1 MELVTLIYVLLIIA
15 FAKAV
20 GELVSRVNQPAIVGE
35 LLAGIILGPAI
46 VGYFFMEELGDMYDP
61 GTKSGGFISDL
72 ADFGML
78 FLMLYSGLQ
87 FSPKALRAASWQG
100 SSIAVMG
107 VAVPLAFGSVVLMLL
122 GYEGTELAFVS
133 LAIAVTALPVT
144 MRVLV
149 DLEVIRTKT
158 AGTIISAAMV
168 SDAALLL
175 GLGLV
180 LSSEQGRDSVPE
192 LALLAAGFVL
202 FFALA
207 VLIGRYVVPHI
218 YQLLKWMRTGEA
230 AFAVAIGF
238 AIAFAVLAER
248 MGLPAVIGAFIAGL
262 LLSQTGTGL
271 KTWERVQDI
280 LSGVTIGFL
289 APVFFVLIGFSV
301 EFGEV
306 AKAIPLLV
314 CILAVAVAGKL
325 IGSYLPARAWG
336 LGRNES
342 VAVGSMMMGKGAME
356 LVFARI
362 ALEEGI
368 IGERMFSV
376 LILMAFVSTMLAPI
390 MFKIFYNKAVERKEI
405 QPAKITVVDVSR
417 LD

>member
-1 MELVTLIYVLLIIA
+1 MELITLIYVLLIIA

-20 GELVSRVNQPAIVGE
+20 GELVSRVNQPPIVGE
-35 LLAGIILGPAI
+35 LLAGIILGPSI
-46 VGYFFMEELGDMYDP
+46 LGIIFSNELGPMYDQLSEP
-61 GTKSGGFISDL
+61 GKFISNL

-78 FLMLYSGLQ
+78 FLMLYAGLQ
-87 FSPKALRAASWQG
+87 FSPKALRAATWQG
-100 SSIAVMG
+100 GSIAAMG
-107 VAVPLAFGSVVLMLL
+107 VAVPLAFGSVVVLLL
-122 GYEGTELAFVS
+122 GLKGTELAFVS

-149 DLEVIRTKT
+149 DLEVMQTRT
-158 AGTIISAAMV
+158 AGTIISAALV

-175 GLGLV
+175 ALGLV
-180 LSSEQGRDSVPE
+180 LSSEQGHNSPTE
-192 LALLAAGFVL
+192 LALLATGFVL

-207 VLIGRYVVPHI
+207 VLTGRYAVPRI
-218 YQLLKWMRTGEA
+218 YQLLKWMQTGEA

-301 EFGEV
+301 EFDKV
-306 AKAIPLLV
+306 ALAVPLLIS
-314 CILAVAVAGKL
+314 ILAVAVIGKL
-325 IGSYLPARAWG
+325 VGSYLPARAWG
-336 LGRNES
+336 YGRNES
-342 VAVGSMMMGKGAME
+342 IAIGSMMMGKGAME

-362 ALEEGI
+362 ALEQGI
-368 IGERMFSV
+368 IDEQMFSV
-376 LILMAFVSTMLAPI
+376 LILMAFISTMLAPI
-390 MFKIFYNKAVERKEI
+390 LFKTFYNRAVLNKEI
-405 QPAKITVVDVSR
+405 RPTQITVIDVSR
-417 LD
+417 IG

>member
-1 MELVTLIYVLLIIA
+1 MELITLIYVLLIIA

-20 GELVSRVNQPAIVGE
+20 GELVSRVNQPPIVGE
-35 LLAGIILGPAI
+35 LLAGIILGPSI
-46 VGYFFMEELGDMYDP
+46 LGFVFSDELDAMYDSRIGP
-61 GTKSGGFISDL
+61 GQFISYL

-78 FLMLYSGLQ
+78 FLMLYAGLQ

-100 SSIAVMG
+100 SSIAAMG
-107 VAVPLAFGSVVLMLL
+107 VAVPLAFGSIAVFLL
-122 GYEGTELAFVS
+122 GSRSTELAFVS

-149 DLEVIRTKT
+149 DLEVIRTRT
-158 AGTIISAAMV
+158 AGAIISAALV

-175 GLGLV
+175 ALGLV
-180 LSSEQGRDSVPE
+180 LSSNQGHDSPLE
-192 LALLAAGFVL
+192 LALLATGFVL

-238 AIAFAVLAER
+238 AIAFAILAER

-301 EFGEV
+301 EFDEV
-306 AKAIPLLV
+306 AKALPLLIT
-314 CILAVAVAGKL
+314 ILVVAVVGKL
-325 IGSYLPARAWG
+325 AGSYLPARAWG
-336 LGRNES
+336 FGRNES
-342 VAVGSMMMGKGAME
+342 IAIGSMMMGKGAME

-362 ALEEGI
+362 ALEQGI
-368 IGERMFSV
+368 IDEQMFSV
-376 LILMAFVSTMLAPI
+376 LILMAFISTMLAPI
-390 MFKIFYNKAVERKEI
+390 LFKVFYNRAVEAKEI
-405 QPAKITVVDVSR
+405 RPAQVTVVDVSR
-417 LD
+417 IG

>member
-1 MELVTLIYVLLIIA
+1 MELITLIYVLLIIA

-20 GELVSRVNQPAIVGE
+20 GELVSRVNQPPIVGE
-35 LLAGIILGPAI
+35 LLAGIILGPA
-46 VGYFFMEELGDMYDP
+46 VLGFFLSPELRSMYDVDSEP
-61 GTKSGGFISDL
+61 GAFISNL

-78 FLMLYSGLQ
+78 FLMLYAGLQ

-100 SSIAVMG
+100 SSIAAMG
-107 VAVPLAFGSVVLMLL
+107 VAVPLALGSVTVMLL
-122 GYEGTELAFVS
+122 GYDGTELAFVS

-149 DLEVIRTKT
+149 DLEVVRTRT
-158 AGTIISAAMV
+158 GGTIISAAMV

-175 GLGLV
+175 ALGLV
-180 LSSEQGRDSVPE
+180 LSSHQGHDSPAE
-192 LALLAAGFVL
+192 LALLSAGFVL
-202 FFALA
+202 FFVLA

-218 YQLLKWMRTGEA
+218 YQLLRWMRTGEA

-271 KTWERVQDI
+271 RTWERVQDI

-301 EFGEV
+301 QFDEV
-306 AKAIPLLV
+306 AKALPLLIS
-314 CILAVAVAGKL
+314 ILAIAVIGKL
-325 IGSYLPARAWG
+325 VGSYLPARAWG

-342 VAVGSMMMGKGAME
+342 VAIGSMMMGKGAME

-362 ALEEGI
+362 ALEQGI
-368 IGERMFSV
+368 IDDQMFSV
-376 LILMAFVSTMLAPI
+376 LILMAFISTMLAPI
-390 MFKIFYNKAVERKEI
+390 MFKTFYNRAVVNKEI
-405 QPAKITVVDVSR
+405 PP
-417 LD
+417 

>member
-1 MELVTLIYVLLIIA
+1 MELITLIYVLLIIA

-20 GELVSRVNQPAIVGE
+20 GELLSRANQPPIVGE
-35 LLAGIILGPAI
+35 LLAGIILGPSI
-46 VGYFFMEELGDMYDP
+46 LGVFFSGGLDAMYDP
-61 GTKSGGFISDL
+61 ESESGQFISNL

-78 FLMLYSGLQ
+78 FLMLYAGLQ

-100 SSIAVMG
+100 SSIAAMG
-107 VAVPLAFGSVVLMLL
+107 VAVPLAFGSVVLVL
-122 GYEGTELAFVS
+122 GGSRGTELAFVS

-149 DLEVIRTKT
+149 DLEVMRTRT
-158 AGTIISAAMV
+158 AGTIISAALV

-175 GLGLV
+175 ALGLV
-180 LSSEQGRDSVPE
+180 LSSKQGHDSPAE
-192 LALLAAGFVL
+192 LVLLSAGFVL

-207 VLIGRYVVPHI
+207 ILIGRYVVP
-218 YQLLKWMRTGEA
+218 YVYKLLRWMRTGEA

-238 AIAFAVLAER
+238 AIAFAILAER

-271 KTWERVQDI
+271 KTWARVQDI

-301 EFGEV
+301 KFGEV
-306 AKAIPLLV
+306 ATALPLLASV
-314 CILAVAVAGKL
+314 VAVAVIGKL
-325 IGSYLPARAWG
+325 VGSYLPAKVWG
-336 LGRNES
+336 FGRNES
-342 VAVGSMMMGKGAME
+342 LAIGSMMMGKGAME

-362 ALEEGI
+362 ALEEQI
-368 IGERMFSV
+368 IDEQMFSV
-376 LILMAFVSTMLAPI
+376 LIIMAFISTMLAPI
-390 MFKIFYNKAVERKEI
+390 LFKAFYNRAVERKEI
-405 QPAKITVVDVSR
+405 QPSSITVVDVSR
-417 LD
+417 MD